1 MEYRGKQH
9 SVILPIG
16 GKWKWPAEIEGQY
29 RSGMAVSR
37 PSGVKL
43 AERAIDKAL
52 APKKKRSSGMKVG
65 ASVGVRNLSLTAA
78 GLAFNGI
85 DFAARLYRLR
95 HHRVACSIASN
106 ARMFFDL
113 WCHLGPFRPATEAF
127 SSFSERSLPSSSSI
141 SSASLSVTVTR
152 AAAI

>member
-1 MEYRGKQH
+1 MEYLGKQY
-9 SVILPIG
+9 SVILTIG
-16 GKWKWPAEIEGQY
+16 AKWKWWAEIEGQY

-37 PSGVKL
+37 PAGVKL

-65 ASVGVRNLSLTAA
+65 ASVGIRNLSLTAA

-113 WCHLGPFRPATEAF
+113 WCHLGPFRPATKAA
-127 SSFSERSLPSSSSI
+127 SKRERTTLPS
-141 SSASLSVTVTR
+141 
-152 AAAI
+152 